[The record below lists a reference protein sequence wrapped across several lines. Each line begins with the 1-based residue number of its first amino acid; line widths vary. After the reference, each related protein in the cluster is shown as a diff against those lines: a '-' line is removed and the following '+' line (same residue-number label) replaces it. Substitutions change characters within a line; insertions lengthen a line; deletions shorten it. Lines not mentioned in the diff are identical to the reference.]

1 MQHCG
6 YQLRAGLCGGLL
18 LLLGL
23 CIGWGPPAAA
33 QTNPRIEA
41 QVSVDS
47 VKIGERFTLTLLAE
61 HTADARALF
70 PAADAGSALFGD
82 LRVFRRGAMKTR
94 QVAEARRVDSVAYEV
109 ATFALDSARVPIL
122 PVRLAADG
130 DTTVAGTYPRVVPV
144 VSVVGPDADGL
155 RAPALLASF
164 PRSVWWWGVLVL
176 GGAALLAGL
185 AYGWWRWQAED
196 EEVVAPAEEQ
206 AGPYEV
212 AAARLQRLEQR
223 NPSGREACTAFHVDL
238 TEALRVYLAHRVGV
252 RALERTTPEVL
263 GALRQH
269 PEVDETIVQRL
280 QTVLQR
286 ADLVKFADAQ
296 PPPEE
301 SQSVLQDA
309 QGVLDSLEATQ
320 RRTETQTPSEE
331 SAG

>member
-6 YQLRAGLCGGLL
+6 HQLRAGLCGGL

-23 CIGWGPPAAA
+23 CIGWGPPAEA

-41 QVSVDS
+41 RVSVDS

-82 LRVFRRGAMKTR
+82 LRVFRRGTVQTR
-94 QVAEARRVDSVAYEV
+94 RVAEARRVDSVAYEV

-122 PVRLAADG
+122 PVRLVADG
-130 DTTVAGTYPRVVPV
+130 DTTVAGTFPRVVPV

-164 PRSVWWWGVLVL
+164 PRPGWWWGVLVL
-176 GGAALLAGL
+176 VGAALLAGL
-185 AYGWWRWQAED
+185 AYGWWRWQGED
-196 EEVVAPAEEQ
+196 EEVVASTEEQ

-223 NPSGREACTAFHVDL
+223 NPSGREACKAFHVDL
-238 TEALRVYLAHRVGV
+238 TETLRVYLARRVGI
-252 RALERTTPEVL
+252 RALERTTPEML
-263 GALRQH
+263 AALRQH
-269 PEVDETIVQRL
+269 PEVDETVVQRL
-280 QTVLQR
+280 QTVLQQ
-286 ADLVKFADAQ
+286 ADLVKFADAHF
-296 PPPEE
+296 PPEE

-309 QGVLDSLEATQ
+309 QGVLDSMEAAQ
-320 RRTETQTPSEE
+320 RRTESPSNDET
-331 SAG
+331 APV